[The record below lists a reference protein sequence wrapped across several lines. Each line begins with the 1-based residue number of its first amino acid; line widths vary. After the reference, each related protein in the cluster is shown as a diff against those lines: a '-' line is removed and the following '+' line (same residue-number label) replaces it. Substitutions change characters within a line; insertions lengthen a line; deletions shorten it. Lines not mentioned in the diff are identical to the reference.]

1 MLRRLSGPLPLS
13 EASLLVCRPALNA
26 PVLNVDYLPVGP
38 ARAAVVL
45 FAEEYGGIGLAFGI
59 RSIEGGQVA
68 VFRNQESIDDGVPL
82 AEALEPA
89 LAAAERM
96 GFLFDEDLIGSSGV
110 GRSDALALWVDL
122 MGELEPEEPEAES
135 GEVSPVDSQV
145 LSPKPTDPA
154 EQAVG
159 AEETEVEEL
168 PELVLEEVAP
178 LEVDP
183 PGGPSQEID
192 LELEAPIEDV
202 SQPTVA
208 IEEAPA
214 PGLSKFRHLEGD
226 PGATASARPAQGA
239 DAGPSGSALGRIA
252 LKRVRRGRPESR
264 RMSAITRL
272 LSSF

>member
-1 MLRRLSGPLPLS
+1 M
-13 EASLLVCRPALNA
+13 E
-26 PVLNVDYLPVGP
+26 YLPVGP

-82 AEALEPA
+82 GEALEPA

-96 GFLFDEDLIGSSGV
+96 GFLFDEDLIGSSGL

-122 MGELEPEEPEAES
+122 MGELEPEELEAES
-135 GEVSPVDSQV
+135 GEVSPADRQA
-145 LSPKPTDPA
+145 LFPQRTGPA
-154 EQAVG
+154 EG
-159 AEETEVEEL
+159 AFGADEIGVEAL
-168 PELVLEEVAP
+168 PELMLEEVAP
-178 LEVDP
+178 LEIDA
-183 PGGPSQEID
+183 PGGPSEEID
-192 LELEAPIEDV
+192 LELEAPIEDL
-202 SQPTVA
+202 SQPNVP
-208 IEEAPA
+208 IEEAPT

-226 PGATASARPAQGA
+226 PGTTASARSGEATNGGA
-239 DAGPSGSALGRIA
+239 SGSSLGRIA

-264 RMSAITRL
+264 RISAVTRL

>member
-26 PVLNVDYLPVGP
+26 PVLNEDYLPVGP

-68 VFRNQESIDDGVPL
+68 VFRNPESIDDGVPL

-122 MGELEPEEPEAES
+122 MGELVPEEPEAES
-135 GEVSPVDSQV
+135 GEVSPADSQV
-145 LSPKPTDPA
+145 LSPQPTDPV
-154 EQAVG
+154 EEAVG
-159 AEETEVEEL
+159 VDETEVDAL

-183 PGGPSQEID
+183 PGGPAEEID
-192 LELEAPIEDV
+192 LELEAPVEDV
-202 SQPTVA
+202 SQPTAPV
-208 IEEAPA
+208 EAPT

-226 PGATASARPAQGA
+226 PGATASARPAVTT
-239 DAGPSGSALGRIA
+239 DAGRSGSALGRIA
-252 LKRVRRGRPESR
+252 LKRVRRGRHESR
-264 RMSAITRL
+264 RMSALTRL